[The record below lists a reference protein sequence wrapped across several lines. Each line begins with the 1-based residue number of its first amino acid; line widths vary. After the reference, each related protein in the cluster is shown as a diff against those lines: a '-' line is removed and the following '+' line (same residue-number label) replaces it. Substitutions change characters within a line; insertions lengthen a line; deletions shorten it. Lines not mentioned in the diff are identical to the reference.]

1 MYIGWKIGG
10 MGFRTIDK
18 VGNDDRLVPIP
29 GTVSLIPVE
38 KNVVKSRILNIQFRP
53 KIFTHSGLPDGLFS
67 NQKSQFG
74 NILEDLRLEN
84 VNTYIL

>member
-1 MYIGWKIGG
+1 MYIGGKIGG

-38 KNVVKSRILNIQFRP
+38 KKRCQIENFKHSISAKNFYTFGVARWFIFKP
-53 KIFTHSGLPDGLFS
+53 KIPIWQH
-67 NQKSQFG
+67 FG
-74 NILEDLRLEN
+74 GP
-84 VNTYIL
+84 

>member
-53 KIFTHSGLPDGLFS
+53 KIFTHSGFIFKPKIPIW
-67 NQKSQFG
+67 QHFG
-74 NILEDLRLEN
+74 GP
-84 VNTYIL
+84 